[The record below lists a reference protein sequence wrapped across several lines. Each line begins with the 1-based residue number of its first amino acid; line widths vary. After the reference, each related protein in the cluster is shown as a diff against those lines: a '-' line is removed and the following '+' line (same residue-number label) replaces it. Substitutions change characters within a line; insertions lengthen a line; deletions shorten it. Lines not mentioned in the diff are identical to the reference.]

1 MASLLGTERYTIDK
15 KGRVAIPVQLR
26 RALNAEAHD
35 SFVAVPGPDG
45 SLDLYPKDEWPR
57 HEEWLRELS
66 KGNLRVRK
74 FLRMMLASAALLELD
89 DQGRVVLPAA
99 LMKSAALEREGT
111 ALIFGAM
118 DHIEVWDPGRFE
130 AETFGGEQP
139 ESLRDLA
146 KDFWK

>member
-26 RALNAEAHD
+26 RALNAEARD
-35 SFVAVPGPDG
+35 TFVAVPGADG

-57 HEEWLRELS
+57 HEEWLRELA
-66 KGNLRVRK
+66 KGNPRVRK
-74 FLRMMLASAALLELD
+74 FLRMLLASAAELTLD
-89 DQGRVVLPAA
+89 EQGRVVLPNA
-99 LMKSAALEREGT
+99 LMESASLKREGQ

-118 DHIEVWDPGRFE
+118 DHIEVWDPGHFE
-130 AETFGGEQP
+130 RETFGGEQP